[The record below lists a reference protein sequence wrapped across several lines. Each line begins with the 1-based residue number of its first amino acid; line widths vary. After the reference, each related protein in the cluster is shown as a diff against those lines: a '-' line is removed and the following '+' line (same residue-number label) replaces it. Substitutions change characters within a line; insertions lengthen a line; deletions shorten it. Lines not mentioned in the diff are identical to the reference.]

1 MTIAQCKKEP
11 WKIAIKSDQRYK
23 AKEATIRKL
32 KLDLTKD
39 VFFLNVI
46 N

>member
-1 MTIAQCKKEP
+1 MTIDNVRKSLG
-11 WKIAIKSDQRYK
+11 KIATKFDERYK
-23 AKEATIRKL
+23 AKEATIKKL

-39 VFFLNVI
+39 VFFVNVI